1 MCVLFWACVS
11 VCMHACVCVCVCVCM
26 RACVCALLT
35 CLIKMHFF
43 ILVLKKDTETRMT
56 ASVLKQ
62 DPNT

>member
-1 MCVLFWACVS
+1 MCTVLGLCE
-11 VCMHACVCVCVCVCM
+11 CMHACMCVCVCVYACM

-35 CLIKMHFF
+35 CLIKMHLF
-43 ILVLKKDTETRMT
+43 ILVLKKNTETRMT